1 MWRFVV
7 LTCFAIPWITAQNPR
22 NQRPFDNG
30 HGWDIRL
37 AVPGEPGND
46 YPTLD
51 AIPRTSF
58 TCSGKDPGY
67 YADVETNC
75 QVFRVCTLGSTYSF
89 QSFICPNGTLFN
101 QAVLVC
107 DWWMKVNCK
116 KSRELFE
123 TKKEKF
129 VNLKLGTQFMTDIKK
144 MISHPMRNPYD
155 ETYAKHNLI
164 VMQEY
169 KPPSNQFY
177 NGASLNNFN
186 RNPYSAYFQTNQAQR
201 NNYQN
206 SVQYSTADISTAAS
220 TPSTQ
225 YYTFSQNQKQSKPY
239 QIPNR
244 TGNLNNVNSAFTL
257 NSHSGKSS
265 QANSL
270 DVIKYSQNS
279 QSVRPTEVYQRSIQR
294 TQPNK
299 PQEKVKEN
307 IGSTYV
313 TSNQKF
319 NNSRLSKSKQ
329 IELGIEFSKQQL
341 NRKINQ
347 EKFNSDKNTRARFLN
362 VGQTGNDTK
371 QNSVSSD
378 SPPGIITKTLAFR
391 RIIKDSMNG
400 NPKSRIT
407 FKTWIVR
414 PSRNSKLIV
423 EPTPYTYN
431 RPANFLGKII
441 ADITGNN
448 RNASFQRQVATK
460 TTDDSY
466 VYNVPTVQ
474 ISDQIL
480 TTSKDTPDIEF
491 VPSTT
496 SQTFTGYPLPTPSP
510 TKPALLYLVPTTFKP
525 SSRLYVP
532 PPGNDIQISRQY
544 LSPILENSKLVAA
557 ASSPRPFLAV
567 NDNKASF
574 FLNKRPNADNNNLA
588 FSDILTKDKLG
599 TTVDGIVKDTNNVL
613 ETASPVQFQH
623 FNQNVQSVD
632 YPIDNYLYSGS
643 DTQSDEKLTLE
654 QPPPLQKSSRL
665 IAAPSI
671 DLEPPIESI
680 ENVNQNT
687 NKISNLPYFEESTRR
702 PNTIERTVS
711 LKITIPENIAD
722 LLFRNRSTSDS
733 ENLEILSTGN
743 SNSWLLSNKVSKDT
757 GGSVIPIGKLIW
769 NKNSNISDSQDLVF
783 SLLIDS
789 INAAKDY
796 NNIVQQSI
804 ATTQPTPT
812 QPQFQNV
819 NNEELQRISN
829 DISQLTS
836 SQFSA
841 KNYSSNYRL
850 ANLRAP
856 SPSDST
862 TSNTY
867 GNTKNINSIS
877 QNQREQHRIPQQ
889 QHTPQQKQNELPPF
903 QVSGNNELTDLN
915 INSDKLY
922 SGQLYQLPVPVVS
935 KQIYNSLFP
944 ANYKLSNND
953 IQAKSSVENSAN
965 SNTINNNIINKS
977 KADYEF
983 IQSHTVDQ
991 NNFQSNYNSPK
1002 TTDQGSSANDFMNTL
1017 ELPKNG
1023 ITAQLQDNIVGTIP
1037 HPLDDDKL
1045 IKYKKDQTYYIYT
1058 HLNNDDELSTD
1069 TQINDIQNIIANNL
1083 ASGTFSQNDK
1093 LSRLSAYELIPSL
1106 GYKLEDEREKQKT
1119 VNTFQIND
1127 YNEPKQRS
1135 SNENANLIRQQDI
1148 IATDVDFTVDHSKTA
1163 NIEKPRFLYDG
1174 PNSYSAP
1181 QKSVGNLIPNQN
1193 SVQSVSNF
1201 NSKIEKFD
1209 TDEDKNYGYPKISP
1223 AKRFL
1228 F

>member
-7 LTCFAIPWITAQNPR
+7 LTCFAIPWITAQHPR

-75 QVFRVCTLGSTYSF
+75 QVFRVCTLGSTYNY

-116 KSRELFE
+116 KSRELVE
-123 TKKEKF
+123 TKNEKF
-129 VNLKLGTQFMTDIKK
+129 VNLKSGTQFMTDVKK
-144 MISHPMRNPYD
+144 MITHPMRNPYD
-155 ETYAKHNLI
+155 GTYTKHNLI
-164 VMQEY
+164 VQEY
-169 KPPSNQFY
+169 KPPSNQLY
-177 NGASLNNFN
+177 HGASLDNFN
-186 RNPYSAYFQTNQAQR
+186 RNPNSAYFQTNQAQR
-201 NNYQN
+201 NTYQN
-206 SVQYSTADISTAAS
+206 SIPYSTADISPAAS

-225 YYTFSQNQKQSKPY
+225 YYTFIQNQKQSKPY
-239 QIPNR
+239 QLPNR
-244 TGNLNNVNSAFTL
+244 TGNLNNVNSGFIL
-257 NSHSGKSS
+257 NGHFGKSS
-265 QANSL
+265 RDSQAKSL
-270 DVIKYSQNS
+270 DVIKYSQNT

-294 TQPNK
+294 TQLNK

-307 IGSTYV
+307 IGSTYA
-313 TSNQKF
+313 TSNQIF
-319 NNSRLSKSKQ
+319 NNSRQSKSKQ
-329 IELGIEFSKQQL
+329 TELGIEFSKQQL
-341 NRKINQ
+341 NGKINQ
-347 EKFNSDKNTRARFLN
+347 DKFNSAKTTRARFLN
-362 VGQTGNDTK
+362 VGQAGNDTK
-371 QNSVSSD
+371 RNLVSND

-391 RIIKDSMNG
+391 RIIKDSTNG

-441 ADITGNN
+441 ADIAGNN
-448 RNASFQRQVATK
+448 RNASLQRQVVTD
-460 TTDDSY
+460 TIDDSY
-466 VYNVPTVQ
+466 VYNGPTVK
-474 ISDQIL
+474 INDQIL
-480 TTSKDTPDIEF
+480 TSSKETPDIEF

-496 SQTFTGYPLPTPSP
+496 SPETFTGYALPTPSP

-532 PPGNDIQISRQY
+532 PPENDKQISRQY
-544 LSPILENSKLVAA
+544 ISPIIENSKLVAA
-557 ASSPRPFLAV
+557 ASSPRPFLVV
-567 NDNKASF
+567 NDNASF
-574 FLNKRPNADNNNLA
+574 FRSNQPYPTKDNNLA
-588 FSDILTKDKLG
+588 FSDILTKDKLDK
-599 TTVDGIVKDTNNVL
+599 TVNGIVKDTNNVL
-613 ETASPVQFQH
+613 ETGSSVEFQH
-623 FNQNVQSVD
+623 FNQNVQSLD

-643 DTQSDEKLTLE
+643 DTQSDEQLTL
-654 QPPPLQKSSRL
+654 QPPPPLQKSSRL

-671 DLEPPIESI
+671 DLEPPIESV
-680 ENVNQNT
+680 ENINQNT

-722 LLFRNRSTSDS
+722 LLFRNHSTTDS

-743 SNSWLLSNKVSKDT
+743 SNSWLLSNKVSEDT

-819 NNEELQRISN
+819 NNEEFQRISN

-841 KNYSSNYRL
+841 NNYSANYRL
-850 ANLRAP
+850 ADLRAP

-862 TSNTY
+862 TLNTY

-877 QNQREQHRIPQQ
+877 QNQREQHKIPSQQ
-889 QHTPQQKQNELPPF
+889 YTPQQKQNQRTPF
-903 QVSGNNELTDLN
+903 QISGNNEFTDLN

-922 SGQLYQLPVPVVS
+922 SGQLYQLALPVVS

-944 ANYKLSNND
+944 ANGKLSNNAV
-953 IQAKSSVENSAN
+953 QAKLVEENSAN
-965 SNTINNNIINKS
+965 RNTVNNKIINKS

-983 IQSHTVDQ
+983 IQSQTVDQ
-991 NNFQSNYNSPK
+991 NNFQSSYNNPK
-1002 TTDQGSSANDFMNTL
+1002 KTGQGSSANDFIDKL

-1083 ASGTFSQNDK
+1083 ASRTFSQNDK

-1106 GYKLEDEREKQKT
+1106 GYKLEDEREKQKIL
-1119 VNTFQIND
+1119 NTFQIND
-1127 YNEPKQRS
+1127 NSIPKQIS
-1135 SNENANLIRQQDI
+1135 PNENANRREDI
-1148 IATDVDFTVDHSKTA
+1148 AANVDFTVDHPKTA
-1163 NIEKPRFLYDG
+1163 NIEQPRFLYDG

-1181 QKSVGNLIPNQN
+1181 QKSVGNLILNQN
-1193 SVQSVSNF
+1193 SVQGVSNF
-1201 NSKIEKFD
+1201 NSKIEMFD
-1209 TDEDKNYGYPKISP
+1209 TDEDKNYGYPKIRP

>member
-371 QNSVSSD
+371 QNS
-378 SPPGIITKTLAFR
+378 
-391 RIIKDSMNG
+391 
-400 NPKSRIT
+400 
-407 FKTWIVR
+407 
-414 PSRNSKLIV
+414 
-423 EPTPYTYN
+423 
-431 RPANFLGKII
+431 
-441 ADITGNN
+441 
-448 RNASFQRQVATK
+448 
-460 TTDDSY
+460 
-466 VYNVPTVQ
+466 
-474 ISDQIL
+474 
-480 TTSKDTPDIEF
+480 
-491 VPSTT
+491 
-496 SQTFTGYPLPTPSP
+496 
-510 TKPALLYLVPTTFKP
+510 
-525 SSRLYVP
+525 
-532 PPGNDIQISRQY
+532 
-544 LSPILENSKLVAA
+544 
-557 ASSPRPFLAV
+557 
-567 NDNKASF
+567 
-574 FLNKRPNADNNNLA
+574 
-588 FSDILTKDKLG
+588 
-599 TTVDGIVKDTNNVL
+599 
-613 ETASPVQFQH
+613 
-623 FNQNVQSVD
+623 
-632 YPIDNYLYSGS
+632 
-643 DTQSDEKLTLE
+643 
-654 QPPPLQKSSRL
+654 
-665 IAAPSI
+665 
-671 DLEPPIESI
+671 
-680 ENVNQNT
+680 
-687 NKISNLPYFEESTRR
+687 
-702 PNTIERTVS
+702 
-711 LKITIPENIAD
+711 
-722 LLFRNRSTSDS
+722 
-733 ENLEILSTGN
+733 
-743 SNSWLLSNKVSKDT
+743 
-757 GGSVIPIGKLIW
+757 
-769 NKNSNISDSQDLVF
+769 DLVF